1 LGSARV
7 FINSKQFAEMDALK
21 VAN

>member
-1 LGSARV
+1 V